1 MMLLESK
8 ARGNISS
15 SKQNLEMMD
24 HDKMCSP
31 TLALLC
37 NKNPS
42 VSVGVYLEVSF
53 IAKKYQ
59 DVRVDA
65 RIMFLDIVLPL
76 FFEILNQL
84 VNKDTQRELV
94 PEESSSLI
102 VFLLGEAL
110 LEEWLQAL

>member
-1 MMLLESK
+1 
-8 ARGNISS
+8 
-15 SKQNLEMMD
+15 MMD

-65 RIMFLDIVLPL
+65 RIMFLDMVLPL
-76 FFEILNQL
+76 FFLNL
-84 VNKDTQRELV
+84 KIVSEQRYPKGV
-94 PEESSSLI
+94 CSRSISLI
-102 VFLLGEAL
+102 VF
-110 LEEWLQAL
+110 